1 MIFHGLVAMET
12 AHIAQT
18 LRTTNRVARHL
29 RPRRTKVIEEAI
41 KEALCKEHGL
51 NPEQVTVKI
60 TPEGVEVI
68 VNSLP
73 LEDYMKIVTATEK
86 RDMT

>member
-1 MIFHGLVAMET
+1 M
-12 AHIAQT
+12 
-18 LRTTNRVARHL
+18 
-29 RPRRTKVIEEAI
+29 IEEAI
-41 KEALCKEHGL
+41 KETLCKEHGL

-73 LEDYMKIVTATEK
+73 LEDYMEIVTATEK

>member
-1 MIFHGLVAMET
+1 M
-12 AHIAQT
+12 
-18 LRTTNRVARHL
+18 
-29 RPRRTKVIEEAI
+29 IEEAI